1 MDYVQNSFREN
12 NNHPASEDV
21 MYAQPN
27 HSQPHEQQQSLAHET
42 YGALDVLANEM
53 AGASEQDHA
62 LSDEVNP
69 IKHTE

>member
-1 MDYVQNSFREN
+1 
-12 NNHPASEDV
+12 